1 MMKSSKQIHNPYKRT
16 RKQEEVGKKRYH
28 RPWEPTAGGIQ
39 PQRPSEPSV
48 HHAAAVPSNPSQESS
63 SSLDD
68 SFDGGIDWTSIVQTL
83 EDQSAFDA
91 TRRTQQA
98 PPKPPPP
105 ALAPPMLLPTRRQE
119 SPRVNENPPAA
130 ISCKRTNRSQPSI
143 FAYQAKENNQSSNKG
158 SVGANALSDL
168 RPSSWY
174 TSSSKPIMPG
184 QSSHTVASMTS
195 ANETVDLMQ
204 QSLPS
209 VLRFQPKDVAPV
221 RDEYQKQL
229 VKNANI
235 NEPLLNGWTL
245 FNHQKRAILKALAMR
260 RCILALDMGLGKTL
274 IGCVWAKAF
283 VKTLE
288 VRVVVLCPVSLQEE
302 WKRNM
307 EQTVGLVVQDINKIS
322 KKTTANGT
330 TVAPSVS
337 IHSWS
342 KVPSSIEETNGN
354 FVVVADE
361 AHCIQSM
368 TAGRT
373 QQTLRLVSSPL
384 CEGVLLLTGTPMK
397 NGKPANLF
405 PLLKAVNHPLGRH
418 QKTYESHFCGGREI
432 SFGARKTWQASG
444 AANLEQLR
452 TLAKS
457 HMLHL
462 TKETCL
468 KELPPLTRNFL
479 QVPVSSRRQMQH
491 NTALQDLAKIYETK
505 SSGSDDRILAAVEK
519 LRMVGSLAKVEAC
532 VEHAKKI
539 LLKEPAVVIFAS
551 FQEVVKEIHR
561 QLAEAGWKGELLTG
575 ATPQNKRQTAVD
587 NFQQGLS
594 PVFCCTFGAGGV
606 GLTLIAAHSVILCDR
621 PWTASAVHQAEDR
634 VRRIGQTRPVT
645 SIWLRAFD
653 LDEQIDSMIEQKK
666 QTAAAVLSHGASAG
680 SGEQQ
685 SGPRLSIFQML
696 KSILPAKNDDG
707 LTQTS
712 MLKFSQGT

>member
-1 MMKSSKQIHNPYKRT
+1 MKSSKQIHNPYRKTRNQENESKKRT
-16 RKQEEVGKKRYH
+16 H
-28 RPWEPTAGGIQ
+28 RPWEQPIGAIQ
-39 PQRPSEPSV
+39 QQQPSQRSV
-48 HHAAAVPSNPSQESS
+48 HHVAAAPSNPSQK

-68 SFDGGIDWTSIVQTL
+68 SFDEGIDWTTVVQAL
-83 EDQSAFDA
+83 EDQSVFDA
-91 TRRTQQA
+91 TSRTQQA
-98 PPKPPPP
+98 PSTPV
-105 ALAPPMLLPTRRQE
+105 AVAAPPMLLPTRRQE
-119 SPRVNENPPAA
+119 PTRFSEKPPAA
-130 ISCKRTNRSQPSI
+130 LSRKNTSESQPSI
-143 FAYQAKENNQSSNKG
+143 FSFQAKENNQSSNKV
-158 SVGANALSDL
+158 SIGANALSDL
-168 RPSSWY
+168 RPSSWN
-174 TSSSKPIMPG
+174 SAASKSVLS
-184 QSSHTVASMTS
+184 QSSQTAASTTS
-195 ANETVDLMQ
+195 ANDTTIDPTQ

-221 RDEYQKQL
+221 RDGHQKEL
-229 VKNANI
+229 IKNADI
-235 NEPLLNGWTL
+235 NAPLLNGWVL
-245 FNHQKRAILKALAMR
+245 FNHQKRAILKGLAMR

-288 VRVVVLCPVSLQEE
+288 VHVVVLCPVSLQEE
-302 WKRNM
+302 WKRTM
-307 EQTVGLVVQDINKIS
+307 EKTVGLVVQDINKIS
-322 KKTTANGT
+322 NKRVTKDFVET
-330 TVAPSVS
+330 PSVS

-342 KVPSSIEETNGN
+342 KVPNSIEETHGN

-373 QQTLRLVSSPL
+373 QQTLKLVSSPL
-384 CEGVLLLTGTPMK
+384 CQGVLLLTGTPMK

-405 PLLKAVNHPLGRH
+405 PLLRAVNHPLGRH
-418 QKTYESHFCGGREI
+418 QKSYETHFCGGREI

-452 TLAKS
+452 LLAKT

-468 KELPPLTRNFL
+468 KELPPLTRKFL
-479 QVPVSSRRQMQH
+479 KVPVSSRRQMQH
-491 NTALQDLAKIYETK
+491 NIALQDLAKIYDTK

-519 LRMVGSLAKVEAC
+519 LRMVGSLARVEAC

-539 LLKEPAVVIFAS
+539 LLNEPAVVIFAS

-561 QLAEAGWKGELLTG
+561 QLGEAGWKGEILTG
-575 ATPQNKRQTAVD
+575 ATAQNKRQAAVD

-594 PVFCCTFGAGGV
+594 PVFCCTYGAGGV
-606 GLTLIAAHSVILCDR
+606 GLTLTAAHSVILCDR
-621 PWTASAVHQAEDR
+621 PWTASSVHQAEDR

-666 QTAAAVLSHGASAG
+666 QTAEAVLSHGAVT
-680 SGEQQ
+680 GEQQ

-696 KSILPAKNDDG
+696 KSILPAKSDDG

-712 MLKFSQGT
+712 MLQFSQGT